1 MDKKIIEETPK
12 FTVECNLFGGMRRS
26 GKSNVISV
34 KVEPGSNY
42 KELLIK
48 YLRYSPHHLKYFT
61 IVMDGAPVRDFSE
74 KLKDNSKLTILLPV
88 GRG

>member
-1 MDKKIIEETPK
+1 MAKKKIEDTNK
-12 FTVECNLFGGMRRS
+12 YTVECKLFGGMCRS
-26 GKSNVISV
+26 GKNNVLSV

-42 KELLIK
+42 KDLLIK

-61 IVMDGAPVRDFSE
+61 IVMDGETVKDFSE

-88 GRG
+88 GGG